1 MKLTILGGGGFRV
14 PLVYE
19 AVATGA
25 TGLQVDEIA
34 LQDVDPDRLRT
45 IAEVIEGLRA
55 QLEADGRISHAPRLV
70 ATTDLRDAVTAADF
84 VFSAVRVGGAEAR
97 TVDERVAL
105 GLGLL
110 GQETIGPGGLAYAL
124 RTLPVA
130 LDIARTVAEVAPA
143 AWVINFTNPAG
154 IVTEAMRGVLGDR
167 VVGICDTPIGLVRRV
182 GRLLA
187 VDLVAGE
194 RSAEVDYVGLNHLG
208 WLRSVTVDGTD
219 RLPDLLADDAA
230 LEEIEEARLI
240 GKDWVR
246 ADGALPNEYLYY
258 YLHTASAI
266 DRITGSATT
275 RGEFLAKQQGD
286 FYLAAGSADAAGNA
300 PTSTSAAPFDGAP
313 STGGAPYGDAPSAD
327 ADSAASTG
335 TGAVPSADACCT
347 SPLDLWR
354 ETLHEREATYM
365 AESRDEER
373 REEDVAGGGYQEVA
387 LRLMT
392 ALATGRR
399 ERMIL
404 DVGNIGADRQEAPA
418 SERIVPELPAD
429 AVLEVLCEVDGD
441 GVHPLPIGP
450 VELGRLGMMS
460 SLRAAERKILDAAT
474 TGSRDAAWQGF
485 SMHPLVSS
493 PELGAKLLEGYIAG
507 HPQIAELLDG
517 GGPRGSAP
525 SEPTR

>member
-70 ATTDLRDAVTAADF
+70 ATTDLRDAVTAGDF

-182 GRLLA
+182 GRLLD

-194 RSAEVDYVGLNHLG
+194 RGAEVDYVGLNHLG
-208 WLRSVTVDGTD
+208 WLRSVTVEGTD

-300 PTSTSAAPFDGAP
+300 
-313 STGGAPYGDAPSAD
+313 
-327 ADSAASTG
+327 
-335 TGAVPSADACCT
+335 
-347 SPLDLWR
+347 
-354 ETLHEREATYM
+354 
-365 AESRDEER
+365 
-373 REEDVAGGGYQEVA
+373 Q
-387 LRLMT
+387 
-392 ALATGRR
+392 
-399 ERMIL
+399 
-404 DVGNIGADRQEAPA
+404 
-418 SERIVPELPAD
+418 
-429 AVLEVLCEVDGD
+429 
-441 GVHPLPIGP
+441 
-450 VELGRLGMMS
+450 
-460 SLRAAERKILDAAT
+460 
-474 TGSRDAAWQGF
+474 
-485 SMHPLVSS
+485 
-493 PELGAKLLEGYIAG
+493 
-507 HPQIAELLDG
+507 
-517 GGPRGSAP
+517 
-525 SEPTR
+525 

>member
-25 TGLQVDEIA
+25 TGLTVDEVA
-34 LQDVDPDRLRT
+34 LYDIDAERLAT
-45 IAEVIEGLRA
+45 ITAVIEGLGEELQAGGRA
-55 QLEADGRISHAPRLV
+55 QTLPKLTV
-70 ATTDLRDAVTAADF
+70 TTDLREAVAGAAF

-105 GLGLL
+105 NLGLL

-124 RTLPVA
+124 RTIPVA
-130 LDIARTVAEVAPA
+130 LEIARAVAEEAA
-143 AWVINFTNPAG
+143 GAWVINFTNPAG
-154 IVTEAMRGVLGDR
+154 IVTQAMRTVLGDR

-182 GRLLA
+182 GRLLD

-194 RSAEVDYVGLNHLG
+194 TGADGQAAQVDYVGLNHLG
-208 WLRSVTVDGTD
+208 WLRSVVVDGED
-219 RLPDLLADDAA
+219 RLPGLLADDAA

-258 YLHTASAI
+258 YLHTSAAI
-266 DRITGSATT
+266 DRITAAATT

-286 FYLAAGSADAAGNA
+286 FYAAGVEAAGA
-300 PTSTSAAPFDGAP
+300 EEATRAAEA
-313 STGGAPYGDAPSAD
+313 T
-327 ADSAASTG
+327 AAKGHSE
-335 TGAVPSADACCT
+335 ACCS

-354 ETLHEREATYM
+354 ETLDQREATYM

-392 ALATGRR
+392 AIATGRP

-404 DVGNIGADRQEAPA
+404 DVGNIGAGRQDAPA
-418 SERIVPELPAD
+418 SERIVPELPAET
-429 AVLEVLCEVDGD
+429 VLEVLCVVDGD
-441 GVHPLPIGP
+441 GVHPLPVAP
-450 VELGRLGMMS
+450 VELGRLGMMAALRS
-460 SLRAAERKILDAAT
+460 SERLIMEAAV
-474 TGSRDAAWQGF
+474 TGSRDAAWRGF
-485 SMHPLVSS
+485 ATHPLVSS
-493 PELGAKLLEGYIAG
+493 PELGRLLLEGYEAG
-507 HPQIAELLDG
+507 HPQIAELLA
-517 GGPRGSAP
+517 RG
-525 SEPTR
+525 

>member
-14 PLVYE
+14 PLVHE
-19 AVATGA
+19 AVATAA
-25 TGLQVDEIA
+25 TGLTVDEVA
-34 LQDVDPDRLRT
+34 LHDVDHERLAT
-45 IAEVIEGLRA
+45 ISAVIEEQGARLAAEGRA
-55 QLEADGRISHAPRLV
+55 VALPRLV
-70 ATTDLRDAVTAADF
+70 ATTDLRDAVTGADF

-124 RTLPVA
+124 RTIPVA
-130 LDIARTVAEVAPA
+130 LEIARTIAELAPT
-143 AWVINFTNPAG
+143 AWTINFTNPAG
-154 IVTEAMRGVLGDR
+154 IVTEAMRSVLGDR

-182 GRLLA
+182 GRLLGA
-187 VDLVAGE
+187 DLVAGE
-194 RSAEVDYVGLNHLG
+194 RGAEVDYVGLNHLG
-208 WLRSVTVDGTD
+208 WLRSVRLGGTE
-219 RLPDLLADDAA
+219 RLPGLLADDAA

-246 ADGALPNEYLYY
+246 ADGALPNEYLFY
-258 YLHTASAI
+258 YLHTADAI
-266 DRITGSATT
+266 ERITGAATT

-286 FYLAAGSADAAGNA
+286 FYLAAAEADGRGPEARAAE
-300 PTSTSAAPFDGAP
+300 S
-313 STGGAPYGDAPSAD
+313 
-327 ADSAASTG
+327 
-335 TGAVPSADACCT
+335 CCT

-387 LRLMT
+387 MRLMT
-392 ALATGRR
+392 ALATGRP

-404 DVGNIGADRQEAPA
+404 DVGNIAAGREDAPA

-429 AVLEVLCEVDGD
+429 CVLEVLCEVDGE

-450 VELGRLGMMS
+450 VEMGRLGMMS
-460 SLRAAERKILDAAT
+460 TLRAAERKILEAAT
-474 TGSRDAAWQGF
+474 TGSREAAWQGF
-485 SMHPLVSS
+485 STHPLVSS
-493 PELGAKLLEGYIAG
+493 PELGRRLLEGYEAG
-507 HPQIAELLDG
+507 HPQIAALFSG
-517 GGPRGSAP
+517 R
-525 SEPTR
+525 